1 MDYSLDEQQRDV
13 RDLAQEILASRVT
26 ADRLTELEASDNW
39 FDTGLWGDLAQAG
52 LIGIAIP
59 EDQGG
64 SGAGFVELCLVIEEI
79 ARVAAHLFLVESA
92 TAALAITRFGTDAL
106 RDALV
111 RPFCAGDLLLSSAI
125 TVDGVA
131 SRGLSARE
139 VSGTWQVTGELSHVP
154 LLDKT
159 ARVLVAAS
167 DDAGNRGIFLLDP
180 TTAGITVTAQSS
192 IDRRPRWQLAAA
204 AGVAVPAAD
213 VLIAPGSPAEE
224 AEACIRD
231 WTLVA
236 RCMTQLGHSEAALD
250 MTASYVSE
258 RRQFGRPIGSFQ
270 AVAHR
275 AANAYIDV
283 LGIRLTAW
291 RAAWLVG
298 RGTPDAEATAIA
310 GWWASDAATRVV
322 EAAMHLHGGL
332 SVDMD
337 YPLHR
342 HYLAVKQCELAL
354 GGPSRRMLELGDL
367 IGA

>member
-13 RDLAQEILASRVT
+13 RDLAHEILTRRVT
-26 ADRLTELEASDNW
+26 AARLTELQTSGDW
-39 FDTGLWGDLAQAG
+39 FDAGLWRELAQAG
-52 LIGIAIP
+52 LVGIAIP
-59 EDQGG
+59 EEHGG
-64 SGAGFVELCLVIEEI
+64 SGAGLVELCLVIEQT

-92 TAALAITRFGTDAL
+92 TAALAVSRFGTAAM

-111 RPFCAGDLLLSSAI
+111 RPFCAGEVLLTSAV
-125 TVDGVA
+125 TVDGAA
-131 SRGLSARE
+131 SRGLSARD
-139 VSGTWQVTGELSHVP
+139 VSGTWHVTGELSHVP
-154 LLDKT
+154 LLDRA
-159 ARVLVAAS
+159 ARVLVEAS

-192 IDRRPRWQLAAA
+192 IDRRPRWHLAA

-213 VLIAPGSPAEE
+213 VLIAPGSPVDQAH
-224 AEACIRD
+224 AWIRD
-231 WTLVA
+231 WTLTA
-236 RCMTQLGHSEAALD
+236 RCINQLGHSEAALE

-258 RRQFGRPIGSFQ
+258 RHQFGRPIGAFQ

-275 AANAYIDV
+275 SADAYIDV

-291 RAAWLVG
+291 RAVWLVD
-298 RGTPDAEATAIA
+298 RATPDSEATAIA

-332 SVDMD
+332 GVDMD

-342 HYLAVKQCELAL
+342 HYLAVKQGELTL